1 LDKIVVSVSGKGGVG
16 KTAVTALILKVL
28 LERGERPILVVD
40 ADPATNL
47 PDVLGVEVAKTV
59 GDVAT
64 KLKRDIEADK
74 LPPGVSKG
82 DLLESWVFETL
93 VEGDEFDLLAMGR
106 TEGEGCYCFV
116 NSLLT
121 RILDKLTA
129 NYKITLMDM
138 EAGLEHLSRRTDRD
152 VDIMLIVTDPS
163 KMGFETARRIR
174 ELAEEVH
181 INVRE
186 MYLIGNMFPRGL
198 EGLVRRKALEIGLRY
213 GGVIPQDPNIASFNL
228 EGRPLLELPPDSPSV
243 VAARKITEK
252 VGLVPDTTLLE
263 LLGVS

>member
-1 LDKIVVSVSGKGGVG
+1 
-16 KTAVTALILKVL
+16 
-28 LERGERPILVVD
+28 
-40 ADPATNL
+40 
-47 PDVLGVEVAKTV
+47 
-59 GDVAT
+59 
-64 KLKRDIEADK
+64 
-74 LPPGVSKG
+74 
-82 DLLESWVFETL
+82 
-93 VEGDEFDLLAMGR
+93 
-106 TEGEGCYCFV
+106 
-116 NSLLT
+116 
-121 RILDKLTA
+121 
-129 NYKITLMDM
+129 
-138 EAGLEHLSRRTDRD
+138 
-152 VDIMLIVTDPS
+152 
-163 KMGFETARRIR
+163 FETARRIR